1 MAPNLWWPWL
11 AAVAI
16 GAIGGALG
24 AAGRCLRD
32 KARSRRN
39 IRHLEAHLANPA
51 VIARY
56 SRKEET
62 Q

>member
-32 KARSRRN
+32 KART
-39 IRHLEAHLANPA
+39 RHLERPA

>member
-1 MAPNLWWPWL
+1 MARYLAFLWL
-11 AAVAI
+11 AAVAV

-32 KARSRRN
+32 RART
-39 IRHLEAHLANPA
+39 RHLEAHLANPA